1 MLFIEPILR
10 HYFDKTKFVQRD
22 RRNPDTRPVLA
33 DTIDD
38 FGEDADAIQMV
49 IDNPVFWS
57 TARVIHEIGFQAE
70 FLGRWSEGCPCHEE
84 HRLAYHTTPKGER
97 YKLPKPPTCELQCCR
112 APELAAGDGLRLFRR
127 ILWVSQQN
135 VLSHLAGLPLSEQ
148 TSLRHDWDHARSKI
162 EVELTLKL
170 AHWGQLPHLL
180 CALAHP
186 HPSQVMKAAKTAL
199 KMFDERSPGSEHQQC
214 KRFLDPVWRGA
225 SSDDREEPLRPFV
238 AQTQTQTTGLVG
250 SFILVKKQEYKNKGR
265 TPEGEIPGDRER
277 DRERESERQREK
289 KERERERERERV
301 NRAREIVRCRIMGV
315 YV

>member
-57 TARVIHEIGFQAE
+57 TARVIHEIGFQAA

-250 SFILVKKQEYKNKGR
+250 SCHSRKKARIQKQRKNTRGGDTGR
-265 TPEGEIPGDRER
+265 
-277 DRERESERQREK
+277 
-289 KERERERERERV
+289 
-301 NRAREIVRCRIMGV
+301 
-315 YV
+315 

>member
-49 IDNPVFWS
+49 IDPVFWS

-112 APELAAGDGLRLFRR
+112 APELAAGDGLRLFRK

-148 TSLRHDWDHARSKI
+148 TSLRRDWDHARSKI
-162 EVELTLKL
+162 KVELTLKL

-250 SFILVKKQEYKNKGR
+250 SCHSRKKARIQKQRKNTRGGDTGR
-265 TPEGEIPGDRER
+265 
-277 DRERESERQREK
+277 
-289 KERERERERERV
+289 
-301 NRAREIVRCRIMGV
+301 
-315 YV
+315 